1 MDQIPTR
8 LLSHTDH
15 GCFVHFNICSSHIE
29 FVYVK
34 QAVRVKHFNV
44 SKKGVER
51 VVTKCNETVELQ
63 PDLLLTMD
71 EMQTVYSLFKRTPTP
86 STNAVLGKSTLF
98 MTSKWEYIGLGYY
111 RNFFFD
117 SYLNRFRL
125 LNNDWKDPD
134 TAVAIIVKRVKA
146 TF

>member
-15 GCFVHFNICSSHIE
+15 GCFVHFNICSSHVE

-34 QAVRVKHFNV
+34 QAVRVKRVDV
-44 SKKGVER
+44 SNKGVER

-63 PDLLLTMD
+63 PDLLLTID

-98 MTSKWEYIGLGYY
+98 MTSEWEYIGLGFY

-117 SYLNRFRL
+117 SYINCVRL
-125 LNNDWKDPD
+125 LNNNWKDPD
-134 TAVAIIVKRVKA
+134 TAVAIIVERVKA